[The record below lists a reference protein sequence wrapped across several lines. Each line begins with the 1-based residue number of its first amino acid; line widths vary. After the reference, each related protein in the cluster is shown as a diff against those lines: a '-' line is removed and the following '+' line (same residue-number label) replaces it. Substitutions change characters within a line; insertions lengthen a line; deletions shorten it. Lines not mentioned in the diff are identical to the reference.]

1 MIEMNRKVIK
11 EIAFW
16 GILGIYLLIIIIFSA
31 NKMSALRYNAV
42 TIIISDST
50 QHQFINA
57 DDVTKILTENKIRIY
72 GTPLDSLNTLKLE
85 KLIKQSNN
93 VIKNIEVFS
102 TYQGKLF
109 VQITQ
114 RNPILR
120 IITYNHTSFYID
132 EDGHLMPF
140 STKYISRVPVATG
153 NINANIEMFPSN
165 FSAQTSVCK
174 FPYEKTIHNLFTF
187 STIIYNNP
195 FWQKN
200 VEQLVIK
207 SENQLIIIPEV
218 GNFIINFGSLKN
230 IRNKLKYLKIM
241 YKDVLPKVGWNKYNE
256 INLSYR
262 NQIVCT
268 KK

>member
-1 MIEMNRKVIK
+1 MNRKVVK
-11 EIAFW
+11 EIVFW
-16 GILGIYLLIIIIFSA
+16 GGLGIYFLIIIIFST
-31 NKMSALRYNAV
+31 NKMRALRYNTV

-57 DDVTKILTENKIRIY
+57 DDITKILAENKIRIY
-72 GTPLDSLNTLKLE
+72 GTPFDSLNTLKLE
-85 KLIKQSNN
+85 KLIKQNNN
-93 VIKNIEVFS
+93 VIKNIEIFP

-109 VQITQ
+109 VRITQ

-120 IITYNHTSFYID
+120 VITYNHTSFYID

-153 NINANIEMFPSN
+153 NINANIEMFPPDFN
-165 FSAQTSVCK
+165 AQTSTCR
-174 FPYEKTIHNLFTF
+174 FPYEKTIHNLFAF
-187 STIIYNNP
+187 STMIYNNP
-195 FWQKN
+195 FWHKN

-207 SENQLIIIPEV
+207 SENQLIIIPVV
-218 GNFIINFGSLKN
+218 GNFIINFGSLEN
-230 IRNKLKYLKIM
+230 IKNKLKYLEVM
-241 YKDVLPKVGWNKYNE
+241 YKDILPKVGWNKYSE
-256 INLSYR
+256 INLSFK

>member
-1 MIEMNRKVIK
+1 MNRKVIK

-16 GILGIYLLIIIIFSA
+16 GGLGIYLLIIIIFST
-31 NKMSALRYNAV
+31 NKMSTLRYNAV

-57 DDVTKILTENKIRIY
+57 DDITKILTENKIRIY

-85 KLIKQSNN
+85 KLIKRNNN
-93 VIKNIEVFS
+93 VIKSIEIFP

-132 EDGHLMPF
+132 EDGYLMPF

-153 NINANIEMFPSN
+153 NINANLEMFPPDFDARRSP
-165 FSAQTSVCK
+165 CK
-174 FPYEKTIHNLFTF
+174 FPSERIIHNLFSF
-187 STIIYNNP
+187 STIIYNDP
-195 FWQKN
+195 FWNKN
-200 VEQLVIK
+200 VQQLVIK

-218 GNFIINFGSLKN
+218 GNFIIKFGSSEN
-230 IRNKLKYLKIM
+230 IKT
-241 YKDVLPKVGWNKYNE
+241 
-256 INLSYR
+256 NL
-262 NQIVCT
+262 NIW
-268 KK
+268 K